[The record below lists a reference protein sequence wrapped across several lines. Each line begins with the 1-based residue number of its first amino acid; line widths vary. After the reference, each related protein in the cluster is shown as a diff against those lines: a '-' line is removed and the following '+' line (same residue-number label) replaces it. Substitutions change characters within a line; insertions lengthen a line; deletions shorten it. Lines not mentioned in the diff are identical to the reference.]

1 MKDVWIFKKRQ
12 GTAKALAMYSYA
24 WVATQ
29 GSKLTE
35 KKKYKNFAL

>member
-29 GSKLTE
+29 GSKISE
-35 KKKYKNFAL
+35 RMKHNR